1 MPTAALRHPAR
12 RLNLPTMKRPKKGE
26 YAPFHESYLKVLP
39 PRGTAQRLLKST
51 FKEAQQLLGN
61 LPEAMGD
68 HTYAQGR
75 WTIKQ
80 VLMHLIDFERV
91 FAFRILSFMRADRVA
106 LPGFNQDFWM
116 EEADVSQRTI
126 ADLFKEWKTVRDN
139 TLFLLQHCTEGQSA
153 FIGTASGW
161 KVSPRALF
169 YIIAGHHIHHLNL
182 LRDKYLSGRIDHE
195 AAAG

>member
-1 MPTAALRHPAR
+1 VVTFAGVIRCTGYRIA
-12 RLNLPTMKRPKKGE
+12 MKRPKKGE

-80 VLMHLIDFERV
+80 VIMHLIDFERV
-91 FAFRILSFMRADRVA
+91 FSFRILSFIRADRVA

-116 EEADVSQRTI
+116 EEVHVTDRTI
-126 ADLFKEWKTVRDN
+126 KDLLKEWKAVRDN
-139 TLFLLQHCTEGQSA
+139 TLFLLAQCTEPQSR
-153 FIGTASGW
+153 FIGMASNW
-161 KVSPRALF
+161 KVSVRAYF
-169 YIIAGHHIHHLNL
+169 YIIIGHQLHHMQVLQERYGL
-182 LRDKYLSGRIDHE
+182 
-195 AAAG
+195 